1 MYSIFHTRIVRQ
13 LLGAI
18 GGMAVASLVYLLINA
33 LPSSQVNQAM
43 LIDSSMTSISENA
56 GQVRT
61 NATTVDD
68 ATMRRIAERA
78 RTVAAQLQA
87 STQSDT
93 VRSSAASQPVDQS
106 AWLQMRA
113 TRRAL
118 TAVRTASPNSTIS
131 VRTSA
136 ASGSVLATVKPLQ
149 SPDTPAIHPAATTQP
164 TTTPSSLPDSGM
176 GLNIILVG
184 TFFLA
189 LFSLSSEKKQALIA
203 ACRIS
208 H

>member
-118 TAVRTASPNSTIS
+118 TAVRTASPRTIS
-131 VRTSA
+131 PVSTST
-136 ASGSVLATVKPLQ
+136 SGSVFATVETLQ
-149 SPDTPAIHPAATTQP
+149 APGTQATHQAAATQSA
-164 TTTPSSLPDSGM
+164 SSLPDSGM
-176 GLNIILVG
+176 GLNLLLVT
-184 TFFLA
+184 TFFFA
-189 LFSLSSEKKQALIA
+189 LFSLSAEKKQALIA